1 MPKLL
6 SGDNLIFRV
15 AIPVPVYR
23 LFDYLAPEN
32 SGSDHVK
39 PGVRLEVPFGKG
51 KKIGYLLEIVGDSAV
66 DACKLKPVIRIL
78 DRQPLLSAKDLRLL
92 LWAGRYY
99 HHPVGEVVSAVFPA
113 ALRQGK
119 SVVVQTEKRYALTD
133 LGRTMSGEQLQ
144 RTPKQKIVLKKF
156 QDGPASLSEAELSA
170 WNDNWRP
177 AVKLL
182 IARQL
187 LQIELSAAEGQS
199 PEALSSVAETK
210 RHLIPLIPAFS
221 LKGEGVDTCVDT
233 YAQGEEGGN
242 TRPTVISNNPLQCN
256 PPQQSAINAVCA
268 GLGQFGVFL
277 LEGVTGSGKT
287 EVYLQIIQTVLERGQ
302 QVLVLVPEITL
313 TPQLEDR
320 FRQRFAVS
328 IALSHSKLTDKQ
340 RADAWLNMQ
349 QGRCSILLGTRSAL
363 FTPLKNPGLIILDEE
378 HDVSFKQQD
387 GFRFSARD
395 IAVVR
400 GKLLHIP
407 VLLGS
412 ATPSLESLHNVDKR
426 RYQLLHLPDRAGNA
440 IAPVL
445 QLLDIRNKR
454 MQEGLS
460 EALVAEMRLTLA
472 KHEQVLLFL
481 NRRGFAPTLICHGC
495 GWVARCLRCDANLV
509 IHVDEQCLRCHHC
522 GQEQRLIKHCP
533 ACKVGDLT
541 PLGLGTERV
550 EKVLAELFAD
560 KVTVRLD
567 RDSTQRKGALE
578 NYLQQIN
585 RGEVDIIL
593 GTQMLAKG
601 HHFPNVTLVAILYVD
616 SGLFSI
622 DFHAAEKLAQMIVQ
636 VSGRAGRAEKP
647 GKVIMQTRQ
656 PEHPLLTTLIREGY
670 RSFAKTALA
679 ERKAAMLPPFSYQA
693 LLRVQ
698 AGDVDAPPLFFQAV
712 AGLVQ
717 ELNAGHTQVLGP
729 VAAPMARRAGL
740 YRYQLLF
747 QNTRRQELHL
757 LLEALVPEIAKLKQA
772 KKVRWTLDVDP
783 VDLY

>member
-1 MPKLL
+1 MAKLHP
-6 SGDNLIFRV
+6 GDELIFRV
-15 AIPVPVYR
+15 AIPVPIYR
-23 LFDYLAPEN
+23 LFDYLAPDNVELDN
-32 SGSDHVK
+32 VK

-51 KKIGYLLEIVGDSAV
+51 KKIAFLLEIAGHSEV
-66 DACKLKPVIRIL
+66 DTSKLKRVIRIL
-78 DRQPLLSAKDLRLL
+78 DRKPLLSTKDLRLL
-92 LWAGRYY
+92 QWAGNYY
-99 HHPVGEVVSAVFPA
+99 HHPLGEVISAAFPA

-133 LGRTMSGEQLQ
+133 LGKVTVGAQLQ
-144 RTPKQKIVLKKF
+144 RTPKQKSVLEKF
-156 QDGPASLSEAELSA
+156 QGNPSCLSEAELSA

-177 AVKLL
+177 AVKQL
-182 IARQL
+182 IAKQL
-187 LQIELSAAEGQS
+187 LQIEFSDVRVNS
-199 PEALSSVAETK
+199 PES
-210 RHLIPLIPAFS
+210 LI
-221 LKGEGVDTCVDT
+221 
-233 YAQGEEGGN
+233 
-242 TRPTVISNNPLQCN
+242 RNNALQCN
-256 PPQQSAINAVCA
+256 PQQQSAIDAVCA
-268 GLGQFGVFL
+268 GLGRFGVFL

-287 EVYLQIIQTVLERGQ
+287 EVYLQIIRTVLERGQ
-302 QVLVLVPEITL
+302 QILVLVPEITL

-340 RADAWLNMQ
+340 RQTAWLQMQ
-349 QGRCSILLGTRSAL
+349 QGECSIMLGTRSAL
-363 FTPLKNPGLIILDEE
+363 FASLKNPGLIILDEE
-378 HDVSFKQQD
+378 HDASFKQQE

-412 ATPSLESLHNVDKR
+412 ATPSLESLHNVDKQ

-440 IAPVL
+440 TEPVL

-460 EALVAEMRLTLA
+460 ESLVEEMHRTLA
-472 KHEQVLLFL
+472 KNEQVLLFL

-495 GWVARCLRCDANLV
+495 GWVARCQRCDANLV
-509 IHVDEQCLRCHHC
+509 IHFDDERLRCHHC
-522 GQEQRLIKHCP
+522 GKEQPLVKQCP
-533 ACKVGDLT
+533 ACKTGELT

-550 EKVLAELFAD
+550 EKVLAELFSD
-560 KVTVRLD
+560 KVIVRLD
-567 RDSTQRKGALE
+567 RDSTQRKGSLE

-585 RGEVDIIL
+585 QGKVDIIL

-601 HHFPNVTLVAILYVD
+601 HHFPNVTLVAILDVD

-622 DFHAAEKLAQMIVQ
+622 DFHAPEKLAQMIVQ

-647 GKVIMQTRQ
+647 GKVVMQTRQ
-656 PEHPLLTTLIREGY
+656 PEHPLLTTLIRQGY

-679 ERKAAMLPPFSYQA
+679 ERKEALLPPFSYQA

-698 AGDVDAPPLFFQAV
+698 AADVDMPQLFFQAV
-712 AGLVQ
+712 TALVQ
-717 ELNAGHTQVLGP
+717 ELNTGHTQVLGP

-747 QNTRRQELHL
+747 QNTRRQELHVL
-757 LLEALVPEIAKLKQA
+757 LDALIPEIAKLKQA
-772 KKVRWTLDVDP
+772 KKVRWSLDVDP

>member
-1 MPKLL
+1 M
-6 SGDNLIFRV
+6 
-15 AIPVPVYR
+15 
-23 LFDYLAPEN
+23 
-32 SGSDHVK
+32 
-39 PGVRLEVPFGKG
+39 
-51 KKIGYLLEIVGDSAV
+51 
-66 DACKLKPVIRIL
+66 RIL
-78 DRQPLLSAKDLRLL
+78 DHKPLLSPKDLRLL
-92 LWAGRYY
+92 AWASEYY
-99 HHPVGEVVSAVFPA
+99 HHPLGEVISAAFPA

-119 SVVVQTEKRYALTD
+119 PVAAQSEKRYALTD
-133 LGRTMSGEQLQ
+133 LGKVTSSDQLQ
-144 RTPKQKIVLKKF
+144 RTPKQKNVLEKF
-156 QDGPASLSEAELSA
+156 QGNPSSLSEAELSA
-170 WNDNWRP
+170 WNDNWRA
-177 AVKLL
+177 AVKQL

-187 LQIELSAAEGQS
+187 LQVESAMVNSPEELSITLTPAPSTQLRAGLSQRERELSA
-199 PEALSSVAETK
+199 
-210 RHLIPLIPAFS
+210 
-221 LKGEGVDTCVDT
+221 
-233 YAQGEEGGN
+233 
-242 TRPTVISNNPLQCN
+242 RPSIISNNPLQCN
-256 PPQQSAINAVCA
+256 PQQQSAIDAVCDC
-268 GLGQFGVFL
+268 LGRFGVFL

-287 EVYLQIIQTVLERGQ
+287 EVYLQIIRTVLERGQ

-340 RADAWLNMQ
+340 RQTAWLQMQ
-349 QGRCSILLGTRSAL
+349 RGECSIMLGTRSAL
-363 FTPLKNPGLIILDEE
+363 FTPLKNPGMIILDEE
-378 HDVSFKQQD
+378 HDASFKQQE

-412 ATPSLESLHNVDKR
+412 ATPSLESLHNVDKQ
-426 RYQLLHLPDRAGNA
+426 RYQSLHLPDRAGNA
-440 IAPVL
+440 IEPVL

-460 EALVAEMRLTLA
+460 EFLVEEMRRTLA
-472 KHEQVLLFL
+472 KNEQVLLFL

-495 GWVARCLRCDANLV
+495 GWVARCQRCDANLV
-509 IHVDEQCLRCHHC
+509 IHFDEERLRCHHC
-522 GQEQRLIKHCP
+522 GKEQRLISRCP
-533 ACKVGDLT
+533 ACKAGELT

-560 KVTVRLD
+560 KVIVRLD
-567 RDSTQRKGALE
+567 RDSTQRKGSLE

-585 RGEVDIIL
+585 QGRVDIIL

-601 HHFPNVTLVAILYVD
+601 HHFPNVTLVAILDVD

-656 PEHPLLTTLIREGY
+656 PEHPLLTTLIRQGY
-670 RSFAKTALA
+670 RSFAKMALA
-679 ERKAAMLPPFSYQA
+679 ERKEALLPPFSYQA

-698 AGDVDAPPLFFQAV
+698 AVDVDAPKLFFQAV
-712 AGLVQ
+712 TALVD
-717 ELNAGHTQVLGP
+717 ELNTGHTQVLGP
-729 VAAPMARRAGL
+729 VSAPMARRAGL

-747 QNTRRQELHL
+747 QNTRRQELHVL
-757 LLEALVPEIAKLKQA
+757 LDVLIPEIAKLKQA
-772 KKVRWTLDVDP
+772 KKVRWSLDVDP